1 MEYLSDDEK
10 EDEVVNELTFEDEY
24 PDEELDEETR
34 ALCLGLGTTTYDE
47 DDLIGVSKEKK
58 TKKPTKKIDNS
69 TMSLKTFQEKNEE
82 KTKTWKSKRVESKRA
97 TSEVKDKVVK
107 RQFNPRLPP
116 YKLVKRD
123 NNSNQNIDIKNNE
136 MFPTIK

>member
-10 EDEVVNELTFEDEY
+10 EDEIVNELTFEDEY

-58 TKKPTKKIDNS
+58 TKKSNKKNDDS
-69 TMSLKTFQEKNEE
+69 TMSLKTFHEKNEE
-82 KTKTWKSKRVESKRA
+82 KIKKWQSKRVESKR
-97 TSEVKDKVVK
+97 TTEVKEKIVI

-116 YKLVKRD
+116 YKSIKRD
-123 NNSNQNIDIKNNE
+123 TNTNQTIDIKNNE
-136 MFPTIK
+136 MFPAIK